1 LNSKENH
8 EKYRR
13 QPSVWEKIFSNKE
26 ADKGLISKICK
37 EFMKLN
43 IKNKQTN
50 KQYSLPRG
58 LTQVSCIV
66 GRSFAI

>member
-1 LNSKENH
+1 MKNIEDNLQNGR
-8 EKYRR
+8 KY
-13 QPSVWEKIFSNKE
+13 SANKE

-50 KQYSLPRG
+50 KQYSLPRD